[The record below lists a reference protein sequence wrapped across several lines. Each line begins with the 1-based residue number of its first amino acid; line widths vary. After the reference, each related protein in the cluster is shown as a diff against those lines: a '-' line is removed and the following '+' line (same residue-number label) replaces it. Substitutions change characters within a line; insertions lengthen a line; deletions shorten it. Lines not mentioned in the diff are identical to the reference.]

1 MQNNMGRQAT
11 SWKQRHPNNVLQLYE
26 IWRFT
31 YGRLT
36 DLVEGNNVTAL
47 DVLIHW
53 LSAQMVLDQSVNRDK
68 VINNS
73 QHDLK
78 LLDAIP
84 NWDKL
89 GCKRVVRT
97 RQKPN

>member
-1 MQNNMGRQAT
+1 MKFGGSRD
-11 SWKQRHPNNVLQLYE
+11 
-26 IWRFT
+26 
-31 YGRLT
+31 GRLT

-47 DVLIHW
+47 DVLVHW

-68 VINNS
+68 VIDNS
-73 QHDLK
+73 HHDLQ

-89 GCKRVVRT
+89 GCKRGSRNT
-97 RQKPN
+97 FQKPNYMAKQV

>member
-1 MQNNMGRQAT
+1 MKFGGSRD
-11 SWKQRHPNNVLQLYE
+11 
-26 IWRFT
+26 
-31 YGRLT
+31 GRLT

-47 DVLIHW
+47 DVLVHW

-68 VINNS
+68 VIDNS
-73 QHDLK
+73 HHDLQ

-89 GCKRVVRT
+89 GSTPEQSFHLDTPYCFLKLGHVSLIIPWLHVK
-97 RQKPN
+97 QN